1 MSTAARVTD
10 EHVTVPAAVT
20 EPVVVTFDGQYVWS
34 FSPRRDGV
42 RHGTTWRVP
51 WPEVIRPELEGT
63 TRVRLGDLDGETVLF
78 ESDVAFRGS
87 TAELHLRDRHGHPLA
102 VDRAGHLTRVFSDTE
117 SGVRR
122 HIVEGAARALG
133 QLRDQIGI
141 DAHLSYGCLL
151 GAVRDGH
158 MIGHDSDAD
167 LAYLSAHTH
176 PADIMRESFRME
188 RELRKLGWKVLRMSG
203 ADLKLFLP
211 LPDGRVVH
219 IDIFGAFHVGDTFY
233 QLGGRSGT
241 LPREALT
248 PASNVVLEGVELAA
262 PADPERVLAFLY
274 GPSWRVPDPS
284 FQNVDPVVGLV
295 RIGGWFWGARRHLPE
310 WNLLLRTRRSEIPRE
325 PSPFAPW
332 VSDRIPADARVVDLG
347 CGTGRDSAWFATQG
361 REVIGAD
368 YSGAALRMTRR
379 LLKRRGVE
387 APTVRSLSLNDLR
400 SILLMG
406 AELARLPQAPYL
418 YARGLVD
425 SVDAEAR
432 ANLWLVCSMVLRR
445 GGSLHVE
452 YAATRTGLGNRAVDG
467 LVERV
472 STATVR
478 REIEASGGRVV
489 HVEHGPGTD
498 FFGEP
503 DPHVARIEA
512 RWDLVERTD
521 PPMPPNEGG
530 AVFKDTIEESP
541 DKPLTWTHKLQ
552 SLPAMLK
559 DLRSSVQENRQLNRR
574 VAELTDV
581 VTELLIPLADRD
593 EERARELLAAY
604 RETTLGA

>member
-10 EHVTVPAAVT
+10 EHLAVPVAVT

-34 FSPRRDGV
+34 FSPQRDGV
-42 RHGTTWRVP
+42 RHGTTWQVP

-63 TRVRLGDLDGETVLF
+63 TRVRLGDLRGESVLF
-78 ESDVAFRGS
+78 ESDVMFGGS
-87 TAELHLRDRHGHPLA
+87 SAELRLQDRHGHPLA
-102 VDRAGHLTRVFSDTE
+102 VDRAGHLTRVFSDTG
-117 SGVRR
+117 SDVRR
-122 HIVEGAARALG
+122 HIIEGAARALS

-151 GAVRDGH
+151 GAVRGGR

-167 LAYLSAHTH
+167 LAYLSAYNH

-219 IDIFGAFHVGDTFY
+219 VDIFGAFHVGDTFY

-248 PASNVVLEGVELAA
+248 PASTVVLEGVELAA

-274 GPSWRVPDPS
+274 GPGWRVPDPS

-310 WNLLLRTRRSEIPRE
+310 WNLLLRTRRSEIPRGGT
-325 PSPFAPW
+325 PFAAW

-347 CGTGRDSAWFATQG
+347 CGTGRDSGWFTRQG
-361 REVIGAD
+361 HDVIGAD
-368 YSGAALRMTRR
+368 YSGAALRMTRN

-387 APTVRSLSLNDLR
+387 APTVRSFSLNDLR
-400 SILLMG
+400 SILLTG

-452 YAATRTGLGNRAVDG
+452 YAATRTGLGNREVDG
-467 LVERV
+467 LVRRV

-489 HVEHGPGTD
+489 HVEHGPGVD

-503 DPHVARIEA
+503 DPHVARLEA
-512 RWDLVERTD
+512 RWDLVGRTD
-521 PPMPPNEGG
+521 PPTTPNEGG

-541 DKPLTWTHKLQ
+541 DKPLTWMDKMR
-552 SLPAMLK
+552 SFPAMLN
-559 DLRSSVQENRQLNRR
+559 DLRFSVQENRQLNRR
-574 VAELTDV
+574 IAELTDV
-581 VTELLIPLADRD
+581 VAELLVPLADRD
-593 EERARELLAAY
+593 EERARELLASY
-604 RETTLGA
+604 RETTLGS